1 VHRNS
6 KIYLRLILLFPALN
20 NLLSKVFKLFSRKVS
35 LKLNIQF
42 QLAINSIIVGIP
54 CFGPS
59 PKAAQM
65 EGSKAFSKDFMKKHN
80 IPTAAYEVIHCIK
93 RFGQVTHSHQ

>member
-1 VHRNS
+1 MKYV
-6 KIYLRLILLFPALN
+6 
-20 NLLSKVFKLFSRKVS
+20 
-35 LKLNIQF
+35 
-42 QLAINSIIVGIP
+42 VGIP

-80 IPTAAYEVIHCIK
+80 IPTAAYEVNIYICTLRK
-93 RFGQVTHSHQ
+93 SVRPRD

>member
-1 VHRNS
+1 M
-6 KIYLRLILLFPALN
+6 LL
-20 NLLSKVFKLFSRKVS
+20 
-35 LKLNIQF
+35 
-42 QLAINSIIVGIP
+42 VGIP

-80 IPTAAYEVIHCIK
+80 IPTAAYEVRKMQRISRK
-93 RFGQVTHSHQ
+93 ERN